1 MSIVNRAYLLFLCLT
16 YLHWTKLSPST
27 SPCRQYQTC
36 ISIVFRFDLQ
46 ILGFMDFYWF
56 TGFLVLCTDNI
67 RFYRFLVVYV
77 HILGFHWFYVGF
89 TLVLYSYEK
98 TGPHAQ

>member
-67 RFYRFLVVYV
+67 RFLV

-89 TLVLYSYEK
+89 TLVLYSY
-98 TGPHAQ
+98 GPHAQWFIW